1 MRETPIPGMNYFQ
14 QTALSAAPPPA
25 LTPVEQKP
33 LTMLAKPDND
43 YRYNGPVI
51 VGNIFAIIRNSSPDD
66 PLIRGV
72 FIDDRI
78 REEL

>member
-14 QTALSAAPPPA
+14 QTALSIVPPPA
-25 LTPVEQKP
+25 LISVEQK
-33 LTMLAKPDND
+33 LLIMLAKPDNN
-43 YRYNGPVI
+43 YRYNDPVI

-66 PLIRGV
+66 PLIRKV

-78 REEL
+78 